1 MGRRSIQFKRSWWE
15 AIRVLDDCE
24 RLELFDAIMRYA
36 FEDEEP
42 KLRKKACRAVWPLIK
57 EDVDS
62 QHEPSK
68 RGGGRRKLS
77 DKKRFMV
84 MERDGFRCR
93 YCGAAADEARLEVD
107 HVVPVSKGGGDDMGN
122 LVTACRECN
131 SGKRAHVIGEPR
143 RWSK

>member
-36 FEDEEP
+36 FDDEEP

-62 QHEPSK
+62 QREPSK

-84 MERDGFRCR
+84 MERDGFKCR
-93 YCGAAADEARLEVD
+93 YCGATADEARLEVD
-107 HVVPVSKGGGDDMGN
+107 HVVPVSKGGGDDMDN